1 MLDNLAMSLRPGE
14 TLQKFLKDQ
23 ACAINGAFLQE
34 TPEFVNLGNIRRRI
48 APQGQ

>member
-23 ACAINGAFLQE
+23 ACAKNGAFLQE